1 MATAKRQT
9 AYILIGREL
18 YIAVE
23 PTPESPGNRYP
34 CSLGTF
40 TGEPGDPPGGAIT
53 ATNGDIL
60 TLWGSRYEVNA
71 LTTHG
76 DCEDEIDLEL
86 VLLCEPGGPEAE
98 SAAYDDHLSS
108 LGSHIEPPTDDDQD
122 NAPCTACNAASLVE
136 SALDILNPD
145 DCTISNV
152 CRGDCGTVT
161 FDVLSDDCGPYR
173 CRVTVEILEA

>member
-1 MATAKRQT
+1 MNIRSTEPMARRLEVAHL
-9 AYILIGREL
+9 LIDGTL
-18 YIAVE
+18 YVTTE
-23 PTPESPGNRYP
+23 PARSTTGNRYP

-108 LGSHIEPPTDDDQD
+108 PGSHIEP
-122 NAPCTACNAASLVE
+122 PCTACNAASLVE

-161 FDVLSDDCGPYR
+161 FDVLSDDVGPYS